1 MLKNVKFIKFLVVK
15 IQKQKHIRKA
25 QKMSYLIKKK
35 IIQKAY
41 ETAILWSKQK
51 MLKLVDFYVFLKIFK
66 LIIDV
71 KTFLNYESSI
81 FVLYEWKK
89 TVSKIKVPAYVLAI
103 LNFFPNDQGFLPLL
117 YIGWKWPEKSIS
129 GINFGPSRVKTT

>member
-1 MLKNVKFIKFLVVK
+1 
-15 IQKQKHIRKA
+15 
-25 QKMSYLIKKK
+25 MSYLFKKK

-71 KTFLNYESSI
+71 KTFLNCESSI

-117 YIGWKWPEKSIS
+117 YLSVWLRHYFYVIFFIPALNQTWVMETPKIFKLATLP
-129 GINFGPSRVKTT
+129 